1 MCTIKHKKSVGCSRG
16 NLNHPRSSEQ
26 DHISE
31 ASQYYNILYNKL
43 HQSKSA
49 EVLHNISLQ
58 TFRSKIT
65 NFKFNYYN
73 HSSGVALLTLLQTP
87 KRGAL
92 PKSQTNYLSSLTT
105 KTVMQQGPKQTCS

>member
-1 MCTIKHKKSVGCSRG
+1 VSSE
-16 NLNHPRSSEQ
+16 NPNHPQSSEQ

-43 HQSKSA
+43 HQSKST

-58 TFRSKIT
+58 TLG
-65 NFKFNYYN
+65 FKFTNLKFRYYN
-73 HSSGVALLTLLQTP
+73 HNSGVALVTLLQSP

-92 PKSQTNYLSSLTT
+92 PKSQTNYSSSLTA
-105 KTVMQQGPKQTCS
+105 KTVMQQGPKHTSS

>member
-1 MCTIKHKKSVGCSRG
+1 MSSG
-16 NLNHPRSSEQ
+16 NPNHPQSSEH

-43 HQSKSA
+43 HQSKSV

-58 TFRSKIT
+58 TLRSKLT
-65 NFKFNYYN
+65 NFKFSYYN
-73 HSSGVALLTLLQTP
+73 HSSGVALVTLLQTP

-92 PKSQTNYLSSLTT
+92 PKSQTNYSSSLTA
-105 KTVMQQGPKQTCS
+105 KTVIQ